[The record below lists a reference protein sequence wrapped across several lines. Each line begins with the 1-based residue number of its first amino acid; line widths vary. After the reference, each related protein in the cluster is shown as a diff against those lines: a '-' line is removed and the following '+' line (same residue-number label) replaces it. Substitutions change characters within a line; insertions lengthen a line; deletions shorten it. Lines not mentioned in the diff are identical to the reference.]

1 VTVKEF
7 RFDLTDEEKNYLRE
21 LVRLSI
27 AGRLDPSVGL
37 PGPPEPPTQTLREH
51 LGAFVTLKLG
61 GGLRGCIG
69 HVQGSGELYHTVW
82 NMARSAAF
90 EDPRFPPLTPGEFEA
105 VEYEISILG
114 PIEPCPD
121 PALVEVGRHG
131 LIMSRDGRSGLLLP
145 QVPVEW
151 RWDRET
157 FLAQTCVKAG
167 LPRQAWQDPDT
178 TILWYEAVVF

>member
-1 VTVKEF
+1 MAKEF
-7 RFDLTDEEKNYLRE
+7 RFALTDEEQGFLRD

-27 AGRLDPSVGL
+27 ASRLNPASE
-37 PGPPEPPTQTLREH
+37 PGEPPEPPSPTLRER

-61 GGLRGCIG
+61 GSLRGCIG
-69 HVQGSGELYHTVW
+69 NVRGTGELYRTVW
-82 NMARSAAF
+82 DMARSAAF

-105 VEYEISILG
+105 VEYEISVLG
-114 PIEPCPD
+114 PIESCPD
-121 PALVEVGRHG
+121 PGLVEVGRHG

-151 RWDRET
+151 GWDRET

-167 LPRQAWQDPDT
+167 LPRDAWREPAT
-178 TILWYEAVVF
+178 TILWFEAVIF